1 MTLPGHPPQ
10 PLPRSARLWR
20 SSISAATRAATRP
33 DGLMWALGAVLL
45 VQAWQIQQFY
55 PVLQKIRPAVV
66 TAAPALAFWLLSN
79 DPRRSLQSIW
89 TPLTRIITALVLV
102 MGLSVLTSFYTTKSV
117 LFLVQDFSWTLGVFA
132 LVALSVRSGRD
143 VQWLA
148 LCHVVGAVLLAGIR
162 LMSFEGGPGARLG
175 TGAYDANDMG
185 LLMVSTLPFAVFFLR
200 GGAKTWHRLV
210 ALGALVIMT
219 VTLVKTG
226 SRGGF
231 LAFVVT
237 MGYILF
243 TFRALKPQVRM
254 FAAAVGLVVIVAVG
268 SETYWER
275 IQTIFRPQEDY
286 NWSEQTLSGRMAVWK
301 RGMSYMLG
309 NPVLGVGV
317 ACFPVAEGASP
328 VAQLQAQYGRGF
340 KWSVAHNSF
349 VEIGA
354 ELGVFGLAAYVGFF
368 WLAFRTLN
376 RVRRLA
382 SPGSPDA
389 ALAQTLFAS
398 LLGFMVAGFFLS
410 QAYYV
415 FPFSLFGMI
424 VGFTKLYPA
433 AFARPRRARARA
445 A

>member
-1 MTLPGHPPQ
+1 
-10 PLPRSARLWR
+10 
-20 SSISAATRAATRP
+20 
-33 DGLMWALGAVLL
+33 MWALGAVLL

-55 PVLQKIRPAVV
+55 PVLQKLRPAVL
-66 TAAPALAFWLLSN
+66 TAAPALAFLFLNN
-79 DPRRSLQSIW
+79 DPRRSLQSLR
-89 TPLTRIITALVLV
+89 TPLARVIVVLVLI
-102 MGLSVLTSFYTTKSV
+102 MGLSVLTSFYATKSV
-117 LFLVQDFSWTLGVFA
+117 IFLLQDFSWTLGVCT
-132 LVALSVRSGRD
+132 LIALSIRSGRD

-148 LCHVVGAVLLAGIR
+148 LCHVAGAVLLAGIR
-162 LMSFEGGPGARLG
+162 LMSFQGGPGARLG

-185 LLMVSTLPFAVFFLR
+185 LLMVATLPFAVFFLR
-200 GGAKTWHRLV
+200 GGAKTWHRLI

-243 TFRALKPQVRM
+243 TFRALKPQVRV
-254 FAAAVGLVVIVAVG
+254 FAAVVGFVVSLAVG

-301 RGMSYMLG
+301 RGLSYMLG

-317 ACFPVAEGASP
+317 ACFPVAEGSSP
-328 VAQLQAQYGRGF
+328 AAQMQAQFGRGF

-354 ELGVFGLAAYVGFF
+354 ELGVFGLAAYVAFF

-376 RVRRLA
+376 RVRRIA
-382 SPGSPDA
+382 NDGSDA
-389 ALAQTLFAS
+389 ALAQALFAS
-398 LLGFMVAGFFLS
+398 LLGFAVAGFFLS

-433 AFARPRRARARA
+433 AFARPRPARARARA
-445 A
+445 SLGHWPPPTPGAAGPA